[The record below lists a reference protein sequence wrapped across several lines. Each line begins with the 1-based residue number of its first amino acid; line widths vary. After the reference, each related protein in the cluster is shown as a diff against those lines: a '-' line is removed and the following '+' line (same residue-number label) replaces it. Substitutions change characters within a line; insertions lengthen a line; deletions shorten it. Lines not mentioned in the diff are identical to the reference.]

1 MMQISVVFSVL
12 YILCGSTSSLAFVFE
27 DCGSEAGKFDEISIS
42 SCDVSDEKCTL
53 PRGTDIKVF
62 IKFAPNK
69 DISDITAH
77 AFGVLLDV
85 PIPFPLKNPNV
96 CKDPD
101 SGVKCP
107 LKKDQETE
115 FKNTFN
121 VDKKTPAVSVDV
133 MWEFRNEKD
142 EKITC
147 IKFPVKVV

>member
-1 MMQISVVFSVL
+1 MMRISVAFSLLCV
-12 YILCGSTSSLAFVFE
+12 LCGITSSLAFVFE
-27 DCGSEAGKFDEISIS
+27 DCGSEAGKLNEISIS
-42 SCDVSDEKCTL
+42 SCDVSDEKCSL
-53 PRGTDIKVF
+53 PRGKDIKVF
-62 IKFAPNK
+62 IKFTPSR

-85 PIPFPLKNPNV
+85 PIPFPLKNSDV
-96 CKDPD
+96 CKDSN

-115 FKNTFN
+115 FKNIFN
-121 VDKKTPAVSVDV
+121 VDEKTPAVSVNV

-142 EKITC
+142 EKIIC